1 MSYDNPPR
9 SDRDRAV
16 RDDDG
21 RLVHDD
27 RPPRQDVDGRPLDA
41 SGRPIHDDDRTVAYD
56 TDASREE
63 AVPVT
68 PAALPHGDALVE
80 EKRRFGGVKFGS
92 AFFGWL
98 TAFGAVVLLTA
109 LVAAVGAAIG
119 IETGTTPEEVA
130 NAASDNPETTSIW
143 GAIAAAIALFVAY
156 LAGGYVAG
164 RMARFSGALQ
174 GLAVWLWG
182 IIIAIVVALLTMLA
196 GSRWNVLEALDGF
209 PRIPTEATTTGII
222 TAVVAAVVTLAGAVL
237 GGILGMRFHRKV
249 DRLGADAL
257 GRRV

>member
-21 RLVHDD
+21 RLVQETS
-27 RPPRQDVDGRPLDA
+27 PRHDVDGRPLDER
-41 SGRPIHDDDRTVAYD
+41 GRPLHNDDRTVAYD
-56 TDASREE
+56 TDTTRDAA
-63 AVPVT
+63 AVA
-68 PAALPHGDALVE
+68 PADLPHGDALVE

-209 PRIPTEATTTGII
+209 PRIPMEATTTGII